1 MTYTFKLGNKTYKI
15 GFEEKEEL
23 SLFSIDDE
31 QKEIEFLRID
41 ESTYSIL
48 VDNRSITVGVFREGK
63 KIQVFHE
70 GDLYEIE
77 AVSGRDA
84 SQTEGAGSLNI
95 TAPMHSRVV
104 KILKKQ
110 GDSVEVGD
118 SVIVVEAMKMES
130 ELKASASGTVKEVRV
145 KEGET
150 VEKDSVLVALSDSE

>member
-48 VDNRSITVGVFREGK
+48 VGNRSITVGVFREGK

-84 SQTEGAGSLNI
+84 SQAEGAGSLNI

-130 ELKASASGTVKEVRV
+130 ELKASASGTVKEIRV